1 MPPDRSSFNALNTSP
16 SSIPEWM
23 GSFTL
28 SAPPNTDLWRKPPGR
43 DTSTAPILYTV
54 LRQALTSAE
63 VTISADWELEW
74 DQGGLVIFAGTP
86 PGQVVT
92 TSSQRVGLPRQA
104 EPLATHRE
112 GDCSQDQWPCRQQ
125 RYQQE
130 QEQQQQHNQDNQSY
144 SQTRHRSTR
153 HGQQRQE
160 ERSSI
165 SLHDS
170 PPPAYNT
177 SVPLSKWVK
186 VGIEYR
192 NGDCWATSVCATAEG
207 ADWAATSLPPTV
219 ARRRELCVR
228 LERVGYALWLWYE
241 VDSPAGRIGS
251 STTEWRKLRE
261 FTGFFYAVE
270 DKAVRVGV
278 WACRP
283 AYLDTSV
290 RTRDGRNNRRATRRS
305 GNIDRNLYVHFEGLE
320 IL

>member
-86 PGQVVT
+86 PGQVIT
-92 TSSQRVGLPRQA
+92 TSSQQAGLPRQA
-104 EPLATHRE
+104 EPLDTHQVE
-112 GDCSQDQWPCRQQ
+112 GFNWRDQPHLQMRHPCV
-125 RYQQE
+125 
-130 QEQQQQHNQDNQSY
+130 
-144 SQTRHRSTR
+144 R
-153 HGQQRQE
+153 HGQQRE
-160 ERSSI
+160 EEQFSI
-165 SLHDS
+165 PLESS
-170 PPPAYNT
+170 PPPAYET

-192 NGDCWATSVCATAEG
+192 NGDCWVTSVCATAEG

-241 VDSPAGRIGS
+241 IDSPTGRNRT

-283 AYLDTSV
+283 AYLDTST
-290 RTRDGRNNRRATRRS
+290 RTRDGRYNRRAARRF
-305 GNIDRNLYVHFEGLE
+305 GDINRNLYVHFEGLE

>member
-1 MPPDRSSFNALNTSP
+1 MPPDRTSFNALNTNP

-74 DQGGLVIFAGTP
+74 DQGGLVIFAGAP
-86 PGQVVT
+86 PGQVVS
-92 TSSQRVGLPRQA
+92 TSNQQLGLPRQP
-104 EPLATHRE
+104 EPRATNQEQVHA
-112 GDCSQDQWPCRQQ
+112 QDQRPCHHLQ
-125 RYQQE
+125 Y
-130 QEQQQQHNQDNQSY
+130 QQQQNNE
-144 SQTRHRSTR
+144 RHPQCRWQFPSIR
-153 HGQQRQE
+153 QGQQGQE
-160 ERSSI
+160 ERGRYPLSS
-165 SLHDS
+165 S
-170 PPPAYNT
+170 PPPAYNA
-177 SVPLSKWVK
+177 SNPLSKWVK
-186 VGIEYR
+186 VGMEYR
-192 NGDCWATSVCATAEG
+192 NGECWATSVCATAEG

-228 LERVGYALWLWYE
+228 LERIGYALWLWYE
-241 VDSPAGRIGS
+241 VDSATTRHGAPA
-251 STTEWRKLRE
+251 TEWRKLRE

-290 RTRDGRNNRRATRRS
+290 RARNGRTNRRAARRS
-305 GNIDRNLYVHFEGLE
+305 ANRDRNLNVHFEGLE